1 LLAPSE
7 EVTKTWVKRKGI
19 LIKSRPEP
27 SRFSFAVCL
36 AIVFSIAFGF
46 LGGFIT
52 AGFTLKENFSSV
64 YENLIA
70 ELENTRRCIEREK
83 QKLIYL
89 NQLNS
94 FNQHSPGKNFDEEQP
109 IFSIC
114 TQSEPFDGK
123 ETKNITG
130 LANYNEEN
138 VIEPKYLL
146 CKNCN

>member
-1 LLAPSE
+1 MLEPSE
-7 EVTKTWVKRKGI
+7 EVTRTWVKRKGI

-27 SRFSFAVCL
+27 SRFSFIVCL

-83 QKLIYL
+83 EKLISL
-89 NQLNS
+89 NQFNS
-94 FNQHSPGKNFDEEQP
+94 TTGDGTIPQPVFSLSSQAADFVKDGCKDAHHFGLVNDEWGHQ
-109 IFSIC
+109 
-114 TQSEPFDGK
+114 TQ
-123 ETKNITG
+123 
-130 LANYNEEN
+130 
-138 VIEPKYLL
+138 YLV
-146 CKNCN
+146 CKNCH